1 MLKVNKGIQT
11 RKGLGEKR
19 HRKRHKKIEEKKILY
34 LGRKCEG
41 RAGREWEGRENGKCK

>member
-19 HRKRHKKIEEKKILY
+19 HRKRHKKIEEKKDTVF
-34 LGRKCEG
+34 
-41 RAGREWEGRENGKCK
+41 GKEV